1 MTKQSDQTVT
11 AEKTIRDR
19 IRKVLA
25 HKLELQIE
33 SEAFTAIGR
42 LDEIF
47 GMDSIAVIEFVIG
60 LEQEFGITIP
70 PENLDIEILKDVN
83 KLEAYLRGKLNN
95 KNV

>member
-1 MTKQSDQTVT
+1 VT
-11 AEKTIRDR
+11 TETTIRDR

-25 HKLELQIE
+25 HKLELHIE
-33 SEAFTAIGR
+33 NAAFIEIGR

-70 PENLDIEILKDVN
+70 SENLDIEILKDVK
-83 KLEAYLRGKLNN
+83 KLEAYLRRELND
-95 KNV
+95 KVI